1 MTFTHRA
8 TEPVPMTPR
17 PVVRHHERRG
27 IRRGVSLLPSLF
39 TLANVFCGWSCIV
52 YAMHGELERAAP
64 FIGVAMVLDML
75 DGRIARMTGTSSEFG
90 VQLDSLADVISFGM
104 APAVL
109 AYAWGLA
116 PLGRVGWAVGFLFV
130 TGAALRL
137 ARFNIQHG
145 HTDKRYFV
153 GLASPAAAAIPA
165 ATVFYFP
172 TGLQSRPEAWLA
184 VVMVLVP
191 ALLMVSTVRFRSFK
205 TLDLRAKRRYTVLIA
220 LAAWAALVVS
230 FPHEVLLIM
239 AYGYL
244 LSAFVDMALA
254 KFRHWSGA
262 TTPSEA

>member
-1 MTFTHRA
+1 M
-8 TEPVPMTPR
+8 PPR
-17 PVVRHHERRG
+17 PVVRHPERRG

-90 VQLDSLADVISFGM
+90 VQLDSLADAISFGM

-165 ATVFYFP
+165 ATVFYYP
-172 TGLQSRPEAWLA
+172 AGLQARPEAWLA
-184 VVMVLVP
+184 VVVVIVP
-191 ALLMVSTVRFRSFK
+191 ALLMVSTIRFRSFK
-205 TLDLRAKRRYTVLIA
+205 TLDLGEKRRYTALVG
-220 LAAWAALVVS
+220 LAAFAALVVA

-244 LSAFVDMALA
+244 LSPLAEMAMTR
-254 KFRHWSGA
+254 FRHRDEA
-262 TTPSEA
+262 LPRSEA